1 MTSTRLPGKVLALA
15 EGKPMLEL
23 MIERLRFV
31 PEIDD
36 IVIATTVNGADD
48 PVAELAERIGVDV
61 YRGSE
66 HDVLERVLNAATE
79 HRADVIVELTGDCPL
94 IDPAVV
100 STIIRRYREA
110 GVQYVSNVLQ
120 RSYPD
125 GMDTQVFST
134 SVLADVDRRTADPPD
149 REHVSLYIY
158 NHPELYS
165 LANVAAPPAETRP
178 GMRLTLDTAND
189 LALIRA
195 VFAALRPTR
204 RDFSLAEI
212 ISFLDENPAIAEL
225 NAAPM
230 EQHA

>member
-1 MTSTRLPGKVLALA
+1 MTSTRLPGKVLAFA

-31 PEIDD
+31 PEIDE
-36 IVIATTVNGADD
+36 IVIATTVNEADD
-48 PVAELAERIGVDV
+48 PVVELAERAGVNI

-66 HDVLERVLNAATE
+66 HDVLGRVLNAAME

-94 IDPAVV
+94 IDPALV
-100 STIIRRYREA
+100 SMVTRRYLEA

-134 SVLADVDRRTADPPD
+134 SVLADVDRRSVDPSD

-158 NHPELYS
+158 SHPELYS
-165 LANVAAPPAETRP
+165 LANVTAPSAETRP
-178 GMRLTLDTAND
+178 DMRLTLDTAND

-195 VFAALRPTR
+195 VFTALRPTR